1 MYAICFL
8 LQISSIVLEIHPSLA
23 KKKKK
28 KKRLNVASPAEPPLC
43 AGWTNKRAS
52 LRLVHAPPHP
62 SIRIQTNRIHPSI
75 HPSIPRHHHRSVPT
89 PTIGRRSSETNP
101 ILRLA
106 RRIRLSASARRDS
119 THPFIRSSTRT
130 PSVRPRRRRR
140 PSVRLSVGERI
151 NRHHHPRTRASSV
164 THKERKKDPSIHPSI
179 TRFVSAAR
187 HRPVCRSNR
196 PFIQSSI
203 HPSIIVPSRAV
214 RIDRYIY
221 IRVRTFRSS
230 SHPHSSSSASSRRS
244 SRTRASVN
252 QINPTRRRHFV
263 FQPNR
268 IESNRPIRRTPG
280 CLFIIDAMRCD
291 LVKKNSPVL
300 SRERPARLW
309 WVTTSPSD

>member
-164 THKERKKDPSIHPSI
+164 AHKERKKDPSIHHEIRFRCKAPS
-179 TRFVSAAR
+179 RLSLE
-187 HRPVCRSNR
+187 
-196 PFIQSSI
+196 SSI
-203 HPSIIVPSRAV
+203 HPIIHPSIHHRSESRGAYRSIHIYTRTYLPLVVAPALIVVGIVTTLIA
-214 RIDRYIY
+214 YA
-221 IRVRTFRSS
+221 RVSQS
-230 SHPHSSSSASSRRS
+230 NQSNASTALCFSTES
-244 SRTRASVN
+244 
-252 QINPTRRRHFV
+252 
-263 FQPNR
+263 NR
-268 IESNRPIRRTPG
+268 IESDAHPG
-280 CLFIIDAMRCD
+280 VYSSSMRCDAMR
-291 LVKKNSPVL
+291 
-300 SRERPARLW
+300 SRKFARPQSRTPRAVVVGDHVSFRLI
-309 WVTTSPSD
+309 D